1 MLKNLKVY
9 AIAPA
14 KDLARAKAFYK
25 EKLDLEPAAEFEGG
39 AMYVCGGGT
48 QLLVYETSFA
58 GTAENTAMGWDTD
71 DIEAEVAALKARGV
85 VFEEYDMVGIKTV
98 NSIADTGGEKA
109 AWFKDSEGNIL
120 AISQNVKS

>member
-48 QLLVYETSFA
+48 Q
-58 GTAENTAMGWDTD
+58 
-71 DIEAEVAALKARGV
+71 
-85 VFEEYDMVGIKTV
+85 
-98 NSIADTGGEKA
+98 
-109 AWFKDSEGNIL
+109 
-120 AISQNVKS
+120 

>member
-25 EKLDLEPAAEFEGG
+25 EKLDLEPAAEFDGG
-39 AMYVCGGGT
+39 AMYVCAGGT
-48 QLLVYETSFA
+48 QLLVYETTFA
-58 GTAENTAMGWDTD
+58 GTAENTAMGWETD

-98 NSIADTGGEKA
+98 NSIADTGGERA

-120 AISQNVKS
+120 AISQSGK